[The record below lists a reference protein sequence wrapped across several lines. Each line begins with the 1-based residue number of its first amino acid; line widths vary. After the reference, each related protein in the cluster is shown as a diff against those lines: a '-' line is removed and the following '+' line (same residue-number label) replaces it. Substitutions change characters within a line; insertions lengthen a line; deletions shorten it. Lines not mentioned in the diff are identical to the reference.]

1 VNTSEVLSVAIAEV
15 RIANPRTRSKITFDQ
30 IVASISAIGLKNPI
44 TVSRRAIATDGTCFD
59 LVCGQGRLEAFLA
72 LGQTTIP
79 ALIVEATREDQF
91 LMSLVENIAR
101 RSPSEL
107 GLLRETKSL
116 LERGHGLEA
125 IADKLGLSHQYV
137 RTIVTLIQNG
147 ESNLINLV
155 DSGRMPITVAAEIA
169 TGTSADVQRALAE
182 AYETGDLRGTKLK
195 AARLVIKKRLAMQRP
210 GAAVKRSSVPLTSRA
225 AAQEYKEHTQA
236 QRSLVKRAALV
247 RDRLALAGAAC
258 AQIFADENFRT
269 LLRAEGLTLISEK
282 LIAKTRGQ

>member
-1 VNTSEVLSVAIAEV
+1 
-15 RIANPRTRSKITFDQ
+15 
-30 IVASISAIGLKNPI
+30 
-44 TVSRRAIATDGTCFD
+44 
-59 LVCGQGRLEAFLA
+59 
-72 LGQTTIP
+72 
-79 ALIVEATREDQF
+79 
-91 LMSLVENIAR
+91 
-101 RSPSEL
+101 
-107 GLLRETKSL
+107 
-116 LERGHGLEA
+116 
-125 IADKLGLSHQYV
+125 
-137 RTIVTLIQNG
+137 
-147 ESNLINLV
+147 
-155 DSGRMPITVAAEIA
+155 MPITVAAEIA